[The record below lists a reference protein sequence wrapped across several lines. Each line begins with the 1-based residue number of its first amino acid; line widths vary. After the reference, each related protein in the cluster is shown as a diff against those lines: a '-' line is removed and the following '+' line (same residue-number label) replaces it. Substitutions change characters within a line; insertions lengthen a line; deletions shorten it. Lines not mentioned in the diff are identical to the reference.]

1 MKEMGKRREKDGQG
15 RKGSQFNRPKD
26 QTSTN
31 HLTGANSSENF
42 LMNSKELRVR
52 SLPAAAAVGERE
64 VEALL
69 GFLGLFLLLLPLL
82 FFALLPLPLLNLPL
96 QQIHLSQL
104 RSSLSLSQA
113 DLVLVEGRRR
123 KSGKERDEG
132 VKVYS
137 KYSACECRDG

>member
-52 SLPAAAAVGERE
+52 SLPAAAAAVGERE

-104 RSSLSLSQA
+104 RSSLSLC
-113 DLVLVEGRRR
+113 LRRIWYW
-123 KSGKERDEG
+123 SRDEG
-132 VKVYS
+132 VKVARRGT
-137 KYSACECRDG
+137 KA